1 LPRNTLPMSVSPKI
15 DFDNLFEID
24 SISADL
30 KFSSFRTTLN
40 DGRVVPLNVKI
51 SNQHHALLP
60 NVYNLS
66 FGPLNA
72 KGKINDKAELTHTD
86 YSKVFSTIL
95 FTAFA
100 YLKNNPDHYLGIDG
114 SDNARAYFYYRAIQR
129 NYVYLNRH
137 FRMFGVKYFVRITRF
152 GKTQYDNPFDFE
164 DIMPYPFRI
173 HKDAPVSQ
181 DHMYNYFIFNL
192 KETAGPGVKT
202 QKKA

>member
-1 LPRNTLPMSVSPKI
+1 MAVPLKI
-15 DFDNLFEID
+15 DFDSLYEIEN
-24 SISADL
+24 ISPDL
-30 KFSSFRTTLN
+30 KFSSFNTMLDN
-40 DGRVVPLNVKI
+40 GNKVPLVVKI
-51 SNQHHALLP
+51 SNQSHALLP

-72 KGKINDKAELTHTD
+72 KGKIDDKAELTHGN

-95 FTAFA
+95 FSALA

-114 SDNARAYFYYRAIQR
+114 SDNARAYFYYRALQR
-129 NYVYLNRH
+129 NFNFLDRH
-137 FRMFGVKYFVRITRF
+137 FRMWGIKYYVRITRF

-173 HKDAPVSQ
+173 TRGALISQ

-192 KETAGPGVKT
+192 KEK
-202 QKKA
+202 Q